1 MGFVDR
7 QLFTHRKFD
16 IFDACFALD
25 IATPM
30 ELALATFLD
39 LGLDRLETAIAAHGF
54 AAIGTIGI
62 FLANPAMS
70 S

>member
-1 MGFVDR
+1 
-7 QLFTHRKFD
+7 
-16 IFDACFALD
+16 
-25 IATPM
+25 M